1 MSLDGIIIIN
11 KPTGIT
17 SFDVIRKLRKIIQVK
32 KMGHTGTLDP
42 IATGVLPIFIG
53 KATKE
58 ITRFLAGDKGYVAE
72 MTLGIRTD
80 TFDGD
85 GKVLEQKPVAAPSL
99 KQQLEQLIPKYSGE
113 IEQLPPMFS
122 AVHHKGK
129 RLYELAREG
138 KTVERKPR
146 NITIYSIK
154 ILGITDEE
162 YPKVKLE
169 VLCSKGTYIRQLI
182 ADIGDDL
189 GCGAHMS
196 ALERTVSAPFHV
208 TQAFTLEAVE
218 DLAKISKIDTIIIDP
233 KEVRIQE

>member
-11 KPTGIT
+11 KPQGIT
-17 SFDVIRKLRKIIQVK
+17 SFDVIRKLRKILKVK

-53 KATKE
+53 KATKD
-58 ITRFLAGDKGYVAE
+58 ITRFLEGNKGYVAE
-72 MTLGIRTD
+72 MTLGIKTD
-80 TFDGD
+80 TLDRE
-85 GKVLEQKPVAAPSL
+85 GKIIEQKSPATPDL
-99 KQQLEQLIPKYSGE
+99 KQQLEQILSKYLGE

-129 RLYELAREG
+129 RLYELARAG

-146 NITIYSIK
+146 KITIYSIK
-154 ILGITDEE
+154 VIEITEEE

-182 ADIGDDL
+182 ADLGDDL

-196 ALERTVSAPFHV
+196 ALTRTISVPFHIA
-208 TQAFTLEAVE
+208 QAFTLKAVE
-218 DLAKISKIDTIIIDP
+218 DLAKIGKIDTIIVDP
-233 KEVRIQE
+233 KTL